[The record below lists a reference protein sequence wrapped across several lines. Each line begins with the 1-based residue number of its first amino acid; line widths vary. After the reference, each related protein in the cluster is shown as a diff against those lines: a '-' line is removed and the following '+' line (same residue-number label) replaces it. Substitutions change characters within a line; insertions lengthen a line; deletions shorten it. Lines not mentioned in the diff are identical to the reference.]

1 MNIEA
6 DSDRDWRE
14 VIPADAICLISI
26 YISFFRSPIP
36 PSFTAIEVFS
46 ECYFVRSDVTSDKW
60 NNEIGSDSRERRM
73 SAKMQTTEQTD
84 SGTDKYIDSG
94 TDKDTDSGTDKD
106 TDKWI

>member
-1 MNIEA
+1 M
-6 DSDRDWRE
+6 
-14 VIPADAICLISI
+14 IPADAICLIYI

-36 PSFTAIEVFS
+36 PAFTAIEVFS

-84 SGTDKYIDSG
+84 SGTDKYRDSG
-94 TDKDTDSGTDKD
+94 KDKDTDSRTEKD
-106 TDKWI
+106 TDK